1 MRIKLLKLKRKKVF
15 MKIRGTEIV
24 DTFAE
29 AFEMVCAKVI
39 ITAKTDDLAIAA
51 ANSMTG
57 FATSVIGCKCEAAID
72 VNKNNTPDNR
82 PGYSVLIPLMKPD

>member
-1 MRIKLLKLKRKKVF
+1 

-57 FATSVIGCKCEAAID
+57 
-72 VNKNNTPDNR
+72 R
-82 PGYSVLIPLMKPD
+82 PVMLGFPVQV

>member
-1 MRIKLLKLKRKKVF
+1 
-15 MKIRGTEIV
+15 MKIKGTEIV

-57 FATSVIGCKCEAAID
+57 FATSVIV
-72 VNKNNTPDNR
+72 VNVK
-82 PGYSVLIPLMKPD
+82 LQLMKNSVKLKLLITGLDIVF